1 MVFVSNLIGSGRSGP
16 LHLEVSFLP
25 AENHHKESEPNRY
38 LGAQRNL
45 IKGTEG
51 SLYDKLIDS
60 LMNVKM
66 KQKGNSGF
74 YVGHSQVGNQMGI
87 HRVVMTKKSSTK
99 DGGGDS
105 QVDYQK
111 ISLEI
116 GKQNPG
122 ETSDATEKPLKEKE
136 DSKESQEVSVDLET
150 KDKTKEK
157 VSMERLFRMEKSPSN
172 KKPLKTKKQPRQK
185 SQPIQKKNIRE
196 KSLQTLR
203 LKRRLRRKL
212 LKIPNSEWENQ
223 EVINYQRKQRNP
235 FKK

>member
-1 MVFVSNLIGSGRSGP
+1 MGVDSRNRQKTKTNMNLLLMMVFVSNLIGSGRSGP
-16 LHLEVSFLP
+16 LHLEVTFLP

-51 SLYDKLIDS
+51 SLYAKLIDR

-87 HRVVMTKKSSTK
+87 HRVVMTKKSSKK
-99 DGGGDS
+99 DGGDS

-122 ETSDATEKPLKEKE
+122 ETSDVTEKPLKEKE

-172 KKPLKTKKQPRQK
+172 KKPLKTKKATKTEKPAK
-185 SQPIQKKNIRE
+185 TEEKYSRE
-196 KSLQTLR
+196 ESSDLETKE
-203 LKRRLRRKL
+203 K
-212 LKIPNSEWENQ
+212 
-223 EVINYQRKQRNP
+223 
-235 FKK
+235 